1 MSPPWTPE
9 NSHPW
14 SSLEGE
20 TKNDSNLWSFGKY
33 CLLLFL
39 PALLKNFP
47 WVTVTLGNGI
57 YCMWMKL
64 LSLLVRVPKTNCWI
78 KATDGKCVSES
89 YVSSHKCHC
98 DFGTV
103 KTHSFP
109 IRITDVEVILSLQIL
124 ENCLMLKHVGSG
136 PPGNPYWGN
145 IIIFFFPQRRTR
157 TLVEHKGVWQVFSYT
172 RSLKS
177 RYMGRPQHFRYGSH
191 PVLGVQWL
199 NHSYK
204 GLAASLWSTCYWST
218 TKEAEG

>member
-145 IIIFFFPQRRTR
+145 IIIFFFFPKKDPNSSWAQRCVTSF
-157 TLVEHKGVWQVFSYT
+157 LLHKKPEIQVHGKTTAFQIWQPSCLRGTVT
-172 RSLKS
+172 
-177 RYMGRPQHFRYGSH
+177 
-191 PVLGVQWL
+191 
-199 NHSYK
+199 
-204 GLAASLWSTCYWST
+204 
-218 TKEAEG
+218 